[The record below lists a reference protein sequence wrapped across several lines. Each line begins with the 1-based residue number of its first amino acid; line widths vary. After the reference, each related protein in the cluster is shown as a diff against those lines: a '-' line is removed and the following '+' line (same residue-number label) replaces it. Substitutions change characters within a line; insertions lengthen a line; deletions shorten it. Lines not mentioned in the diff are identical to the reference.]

1 MDVAPRIRSQ
11 GIVAGKLIGPG
22 FLSLLRQ
29 WSFHMLLFSAYSP
42 MYPLILFNFLQWLA
56 HKRSGKNVNVQ
67 GWLWTLGSDNEE
79 YWFLVTGEDTLTV
92 WRGGDHQYTIY
103 FHVEVKRSITT
114 WIMSHYAPH
123 LSVYIYSQAKSWED
137 SLMHIDMQELYHVRS
152 VTHFPGKEIKEIYF
166 QFFLIFFQRK
176 SR

>member
-67 GWLWTLGSDNEE
+67 GWLWTLGSDNEG

-114 WIMSHYAPH
+114 WIMSHYTPH
-123 LSVYIYSQAKSWED
+123 LSVYIYIHRLNHEKTVSCTLICRNSTMFGRLRISPEKKLKKSI
-137 SLMHIDMQELYHVRS
+137 SNFS
-152 VTHFPGKEIKEIYF
+152 
-166 QFFLIFFQRK
+166 
-176 SR
+176 